1 MSYWRFLES
10 VYLKF
15 MTRSPDMAAMHQD
28 TSENYEVVEEK
39 LNKIFEVYA
48 KNDLLIHMIISDK
61 HKQD

>member
-10 VYLKF
+10 ADLKF

-48 KNDLLIHMIISDK
+48 KNDI
-61 HKQD
+61 